1 VLVLSAANQNLY
13 ALNSRALL
21 NLRMGLQ
28 EPNGRW
34 IVTVW
39 GKNVLDK
46 YYWTNT
52 LATFDTVVRY
62 AGRPA
67 EFGVTLDMKF

>member
-1 VLVLSAANQNLY
+1 
-13 ALNSRALL
+13 
-21 NLRMGLQ
+21 
-28 EPNGRW
+28 
-34 IVTVW
+34 VTVW